1 MDENKSRV
9 SRYAKI
15 HELSRIANEN
25 EKKEPRHQTPMSEP
39 FNIAPKP
46 VEVINPTIVSSNY
59 VDTQPSSVP
68 IDYENRTMPTGF
80 ENNKDFL
87 GTFMLDENEENSV
100 SRIIPTSVNDYVDMR
115 PMNETMIIGQNT
127 IMPLDQNDPKVDT
140 QLSSDE
146 IDSIVQEVLV
156 GMDIPLEVLNDPV
169 LLPDEHQVVDDNTI
183 SATAVNTGEEITEP
197 IKSGKKTRGFKF
209 GKKNKEE
216 DLVGQENVANDS
228 ITEGKKKSSKWYKFG
243 IGFFTFCNICALIC
257 FFLAYGPFS
266 YLRDLF
272 VTTAM
277 RTMTHKYLANVLY
290 STETIQTI
298 LANNITLEPDE
309 IMDASEIKIGQIE
322 EPEVYSSIYEE
333 HVLKKDEGNDL
344 YKIIRIDEKGYK
356 GWITFIYDPTKV
368 QLAVT
373 KDLGKV
379 GERVTAMA
387 KRTNAKV
394 AINGAGFMDYAI
406 NPGGHPTGY
415 VIKDG
420 KIVWS
425 RNRGGNW
432 GGGTI
437 GFNQDGVMLLLKDR
451 GKAAVKKGVYNGVD
465 FGPFLI
471 VNGKSGEVK
480 GNGGWGIHPRTVIGQ
495 RKDGIVIFLTIDG
508 RTTESIGIGLNDVIE
523 IMKRYD
529 AYNVAN
535 LDGGSSTVL
544 VVDGKVKNNPVAFTN
559 TGERGVATAWIVV
572 E

>member
-1 MDENKSRV
+1 MDENRNKP
-9 SRYAKI
+9 SRYSRNQ
-15 HELSRIANEN
+15 ELYREINRQTIEQSTQQA
-25 EKKEPRHQTPMSEP
+25 QTPEP
-39 FNIAPKP
+39 FSNAVTPDNVIATQNVHPSYSNEAIKVP
-46 VEVINPTIVSSNY
+46 VIETASQPNPIVFQNDEALPPVSDVNSN
-59 VDTQPSSVP
+59 VSNV
-68 IDYENRTMPTGF
+68 
-80 ENNKDFL
+80 
-87 GTFMLDENEENSV
+87 FMLDENDEEFPLGQQLINTPYDNSDSATINEATPISHV
-100 SRIIPTSVNDYVDMR
+100 DNQQNVPIENNFVNAEVPPTES
-115 PMNETMIIGQNT
+115 
-127 IMPLDQNDPKVDT
+127 
-140 QLSSDE
+140 E
-146 IDSIVQEVLV
+146 INSIVQEVLM
-156 GMDIPLEVLNDPV
+156 GMETPIEFTGEPIV
-169 LLPDEHQVVDDNTI
+169 LPDE
-183 SATAVNTGEEITEP
+183 TAVIDTQDVEEKPAKKFRFGRKKKKKQPENLNTDGEVTA
-197 IKSGKKTRGFKF
+197 
-209 GKKNKEE
+209 E
-216 DLVGQENVANDS
+216 DQA
-228 ITEGKKKSSKWYKFG
+228 KPKSSKWYKIG

-257 FFLAYGPFS
+257 FFVAYGPFN
-266 YLRDLF
+266 YVRDMF

-290 STETIQTI
+290 STDTIQEI
-298 LANNITLEPDE
+298 LANNVTLEPDE
-309 IMDASEIKIGQIE
+309 VMDASEIQIGNIQE
-322 EPEVYSSIYEE
+322 SDVYANLYEE
-333 HVLKKDEGNDL
+333 QVLKRDEGNDL
-344 YKIIRIDEKGYK
+344 YKIVRIDENGYK

-387 KRTNAKV
+387 KRTKAVV

-415 VIKDG
+415 VIKEG

-425 RNRGGNW
+425 RKRGGSW

-437 GFNQDGVMLLLKDR
+437 GFNEDGVMLLLKER
-451 GKAAVKKGVYNGVD
+451 GKAAVNKGVYNGVD

-508 RTTESIGIGLNDVIE
+508 RSTSSAGIGLSDVIK
-523 IMKRYD
+523 IMQRYD

-544 VVDGKVKNNPVAFTN
+544 VVDGKVKNNPTAYTD

>member
-15 HELSRIANEN
+15 HEISRIANEN
-25 EKKEPRHQTPMSEP
+25 AGKEPRRHTPTPES
-39 FNIAPKP
+39 FSVAQKP
-46 VEVINPTIVSSNY
+46 VEAISRTVVNRSH
-59 VDTQPSSVP
+59 DTQPSLKP
-68 IDYENRTMPTGF
+68 IDYQNTAIATGMG
-80 ENNKDFL
+80 NDKNFL
-87 GTFMLDENEENSV
+87 GTFMLDENEETSF
-100 SRIIPTSVNDYVDMR
+100 SRITPISGNDYIDIR

-127 IMPLDQNDPKVDT
+127 NKPLEQNNLVAAT

-156 GMDIPLEVLNDPV
+156 GIEIPLEVLNEPV
-169 LLPDEHQVVDDNTI
+169 VLPDEHQVVDNNTI
-183 SATAVNTGEEITEP
+183 TPALINAEEVITEP
-197 IKSGKKTRGFKF
+197 IKSGKKAKRFKF
-209 GKKNKEE
+209 GKKNKED
-216 DLVGQENVANDS
+216 DLGGQEEVANPANVK
-228 ITEGKKKSSKWYKFG
+228 GKKKSSKWYKFG

-309 IMDASEIKIGQIE
+309 IMNENEIIIGQIK
-322 EPEVYSSIYEE
+322 EPDVYSSIYEE

-415 VIKDG
+415 VIKEG

-508 RTTESIGIGLNDVIE
+508 RTTDSIGIGLNDVIE

-544 VVDGKVKNNPVAFTN
+544 VVEGKVKNNPVAFTN

>member
-15 HELSRIANEN
+15 HEISRIANEN
-25 EKKEPRHQTPMSEP
+25 AGKEPRRHTPTPES
-39 FNIAPKP
+39 FSVAQKP
-46 VEVINPTIVSSNY
+46 VEAITRTVVNRSH
-59 VDTQPSSVP
+59 DTQPSLKP
-68 IDYENRTMPTGF
+68 IDYQNTAIATGMENDK
-80 ENNKDFL
+80 NFL
-87 GTFMLDENEENSV
+87 GTFMLDENEETSF
-100 SRIIPTSVNDYVDMR
+100 SRITPISGNDYIDIR

-127 IMPLDQNDPKVDT
+127 NKPLEQNNLVAAA

-156 GMDIPLEVLNDPV
+156 GIEIPLEVLNEPV
-169 LLPDEHQVVDDNTI
+169 VLPDEHQVVDNNTI
-183 SATAVNTGEEITEP
+183 TPALTNAEEVITEP
-197 IKSGKKTRGFKF
+197 IKSGKKAKRFKF
-209 GKKNKEE
+209 GKKNKED
-216 DLVGQENVANDS
+216 DLGGQEEVAKPANVK
-228 ITEGKKKSSKWYKFG
+228 GKKKSSKWYKFG

-309 IMDASEIKIGQIE
+309 IMNENEIIIGQIK
-322 EPEVYSSIYEE
+322 EPDVYSSIYEE

-415 VIKDG
+415 VIKEG

-508 RTTESIGIGLNDVIE
+508 RTTDSIGIGLNDVIE

-544 VVDGKVKNNPVAFTN
+544 VVEGKVKNNPVAFTN

>member
-15 HELSRIANEN
+15 HEISRIANEN
-25 EKKEPRHQTPMSEP
+25 AGKEPRRHTPTPES
-39 FNIAPKP
+39 FSVAQKP
-46 VEVINPTIVSSNY
+46 VEAISRTVVNRSH
-59 VDTQPSSVP
+59 DTQPSLKP
-68 IDYENRTMPTGF
+68 IDYQNTAIATGMG
-80 ENNKDFL
+80 NDKNFL
-87 GTFMLDENEENSV
+87 GTFMLDENEETSF
-100 SRIIPTSVNDYVDMR
+100 SRITPISGNDYIDIR

-127 IMPLDQNDPKVDT
+127 NKPLEQNNLVAVT

-156 GMDIPLEVLNDPV
+156 GIEIPLEVLNEPV
-169 LLPDEHQVVDDNTI
+169 VLPDEHQVVDNNTI
-183 SATAVNTGEEITEP
+183 TPALTNAEEVITEP
-197 IKSGKKTRGFKF
+197 IKSGKKAKRFKF
-209 GKKNKEE
+209 GKKNKED
-216 DLVGQENVANDS
+216 DLGGQEEAANPANVK
-228 ITEGKKKSSKWYKFG
+228 GKKKSSKWYKFG

-309 IMDASEIKIGQIE
+309 IMNENAIIIGQIK
-322 EPEVYSSIYEE
+322 EPDVYSSIYEE

-415 VIKDG
+415 VIKEG

-471 VNGKSGEVK
+471 INGKSGEVK

-508 RTTESIGIGLNDVIE
+508 RTTDSIGIGLNDVIE

-544 VVDGKVKNNPVAFTN
+544 VVEGKVKNNPVAFTN